1 MNIGGLQ
8 KVSLIDYPGEI
19 CAVIFTRG
27 CDFRCGYCYN
37 AELVLPERYAE
48 LIPEQEVLA
57 FLDGRRGRLDAVT
70 ITGGEPT
77 WQADLPE
84 FIHKV
89 KELGF
94 LVKLDTNGV
103 NPEMLKEIIDR
114 KRVDYIAMDV
124 KAPLEKYRDVININ
138 IDTRRIAASIALIMG
153 SGVPYEFRTTV
164 VKSQLDEKDILA
176 IGKLIKGARR
186 YVLQK
191 FLPDKV
197 LDASFLGRTTYEEDY
212 LRRLCGAL
220 KNDVEECAVR

>member
-1 MNIGGLQ
+1 MDIGGLQ

-48 LIPEQEVLA
+48 LISEQEVFD
-57 FLDGRRGRLDAVT
+57 FLRARHGKLDAVT

-77 WQADLPE
+77 WQPDLPE

-89 KELGF
+89 KNLGF
-94 LVKLDTNGV
+94 MVKLDTNGV
-103 NPEMLKEIIDR
+103 NPEMLKKIIEQ
-114 KRVDYIAMDV
+114 KAVDYIAMDI
-124 KAPLEKYRDVININ
+124 KAPLEKYKNVINIELDVN
-138 IDTRRIAASIALIMG
+138 RIAASIALIMACG
-153 SGVPYEFRTTV
+153 IPYEFRTTI
-164 VKSQLDEKDILA
+164 VKSQLAESDILA

-191 FLPDKV
+191 FLPSKALDKT
-197 LDASFLGRTTYEEDY
+197 FLTRTSYPDEDMQRMCMA
-212 LRRLCGAL
+212 LRGMVSDCT
-220 KNDVEECAVR
+220 VR

>member
-1 MNIGGLQ
+1 MDIGGLQ

-48 LIPEQEVLA
+48 LIPEQEVLD
-57 FLDGRRGRLDAVT
+57 FLQARRGKLDAVT
-70 ITGGEPT
+70 ITGGEPA

-89 KELGF
+89 KNLGF
-94 LVKLDTNGV
+94 LVKLDTNGF
-103 NPEMLKEIIDR
+103 NPEMLKKIIDR
-114 KRVDYIAMDV
+114 KLVDYIAMDV
-124 KAPLEKYRDVININ
+124 KAPLEKYRDVINID
-138 IDTRRIAASIALIMG
+138 IDTRKIAASIALVMD

-164 VKSQLDEKDILA
+164 VKSQLGEKDILA

-191 FLPDKV
+191 FLPGKV
-197 LDASFLGRTTYEEDY
+197 LDASFLGRTTYEEEY
-212 LRRLCGAL
+212 LRRVCVAL
-220 KNDVEECAVR
+220 QETVSECSVR

>member
-1 MNIGGLQ
+1 MDIGGLQ
-8 KVSLIDYPGEI
+8 KVSLIDYPDEI

-48 LIPEQEVLA
+48 LIPEQEVLD
-57 FLDGRRGRLDAVT
+57 FLRTRCGILDAVT

-77 WQADLPE
+77 LQADLPE
-84 FIHKV
+84 FMRQV
-89 KELGF
+89 KNLGF

-103 NPEMLKEIIDR
+103 NPEALKQIIDR
-114 KRVDYIAMDV
+114 RLVDYIAMDV
-124 KAPLEKYRDVININ
+124 KAPLEKYREVINRDV
-138 IDTRRIAASIALIMG
+138 DTRNIAASIALVMG
-153 SGVPYEFRTTV
+153 SGVSYEFRTTV

-197 LDASFLGRTTYEEDY
+197 LDPSFLQRSAYEEEY
-212 LRRLCGAL
+212 MWRMCAAL
-220 KNDVEECAVR
+220 KDDVLECGVR